1 MLTASTPYEIWDW
14 HYKRDTGIGDFML
27 RESGSDVKYV

>member
-14 HYKRDTGIGDFML
+14 HYERDTGIGNFMY
-27 RESGSDVKYV
+27 RESGSVVF